1 VLLDGIKNVDK
12 RRPHGLLG
20 LREAEYRQAHPG
32 QHQRRGGNASRFE
45 HAVKIWERV
54 LTQPEVTEYDISPWD
69 ALLLNV
75 RVAAARV
82 GWTDQKLREATT
94 AAGDNVLTDLTVRR
108 WQQESRNER
117 RLLGQLARDAIQAG
131 VQERLVRQI
140 ELEGQLLADVLTST
154 LQAIPGLDARW
165 FQYLLEVAQARLLTT
180 GQDAQVVAPL
190 SDSAALPAPPT
201 PPEVPVQLPRLS
213 SPGDPLF
220 P

>member
-1 VLLDGIKNVDK
+1 VDGK

-20 LREAEYRQAHPG
+20 LREAEFRRDHPG
-32 QHQRRGGNASRFE
+32 QHRRRGARGSKFE
-45 HAVKIWERV
+45 SAVKIWSDV
-54 LTQPEVTEYDISPWD
+54 LTSPEVTEYDISPWD

-82 GWTDQKLREATT
+82 GWTDQKLREATS
-94 AAGDNVLTDLTVRR
+94 AAGDQILTDLTVRR

-140 ELEGQLLADVLTST
+140 ELEGQLLADALTST

-165 FQYLLEVAQARLLTT
+165 FRYLLEVAQARLLTV
-180 GQDAQVVAPL
+180 GQDAQVLDPRNVDPDARP
-190 SDSAALPAPPT
+190 ALPA
-201 PPEVPVQLPRLS
+201 PPEVPVQLPGRFDPDAVDWTV
-213 SPGDPLF
+213 PGQPS
-220 P
+220 